1 MLICSALEPSE
12 LVVAV
17 FTPETVRLRRVI
29 RWIIRVRQIIRHDLI
44 IVEGQSA
51 RLYPPVFPSILTDFE
66 DGLSVSDIY
75 NPSLV

>member
-29 RWIIRVRQIIRHDLI
+29 RWIIRVRQIIRHDLKM
-44 IVEGQSA
+44 ERS
-51 RLYPPVFPSILTDFE
+51 
-66 DGLSVSDIY
+66 
-75 NPSLV
+75 